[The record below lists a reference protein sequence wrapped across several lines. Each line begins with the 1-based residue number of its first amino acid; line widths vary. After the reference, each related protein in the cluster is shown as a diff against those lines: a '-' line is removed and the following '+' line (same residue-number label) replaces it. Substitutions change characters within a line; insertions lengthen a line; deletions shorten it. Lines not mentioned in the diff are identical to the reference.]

1 MGRKRGLSVDD
12 VVDAARVLADE
23 RGLNAMSLT
32 AVADRVGV
40 ATPSLYNHV
49 GGLAELRRLLAL
61 EAARE
66 LGQRFATAAAQQRGA
81 DALRAVAVAYRAF
94 AREHPGLY
102 EALLP
107 APGPGEDDEL
117 AAAMAQ
123 PVALL
128 ADVLQDLGAESS
140 QAVHLI
146 RALRSTL
153 HGFVTLERDYGFGI
167 PVDVDESFDTAV
179 DIVIDGILDH
189 INGTAPRPPTTS
201 LDA

>member
-153 HGFVTLERDYGFGI
+153 HGFVTLERDSGFGI